1 MSNDQQRSGNDPLP
15 GTRRTAVP
23 LPLARGPTEYTTGQ
37 QELPVRLTSLA
48 DSEGPGSVAGK
59 G

>member
-23 LPLARGPTEYTTGQ
+23 LAREGTDRIVKANVLLA
-37 QELPVRLTSLA
+37 LA
-48 DSEGPGSVAGK
+48 HFW
-59 G
+59 